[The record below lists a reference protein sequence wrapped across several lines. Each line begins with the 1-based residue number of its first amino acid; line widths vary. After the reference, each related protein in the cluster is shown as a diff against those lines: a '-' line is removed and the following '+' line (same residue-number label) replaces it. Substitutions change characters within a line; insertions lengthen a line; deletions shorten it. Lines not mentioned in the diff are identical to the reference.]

1 MLVMKKEYQQYRRN
15 NDEWVLKS
23 SKMVKVIDGYNN
35 PIKSTI
41 LHPSNIYILLNENNE
56 KIYVFTEPVTEDR
69 QVFSKYLIEDGCE
82 IFIGRSENNDICYQ
96 NKVVSSRHA
105 KIILENK
112 KWSVQDLNST
122 MVLLSMEYE

>member
-1 MLVMKKEYQQYRRN
+1 MIVTTIYNDKIQSIVLPEKRMVSLRFFAMLVMKKEYQQYRRN

-56 KIYVFTEPVTEDR
+56 KFM
-69 QVFSKYLIEDGCE
+69 F
-82 IFIGRSENNDICYQ
+82 
-96 NKVVSSRHA
+96 
-105 KIILENK
+105 
-112 KWSVQDLNST
+112 
-122 MVLLSMEYE
+122 LLSL